1 MLLSGLLL
9 TACVT
14 NSTTDSSLLK
24 MPEPD
29 AEALW
34 KYISQENSFTEWA
47 VWENGKGLNDD
58 ASTASY
64 SPNHKVYLNS
74 QAVELRKTI
83 IPYPNESILVSY
95 IRSPAGEPKAV
106 TVMYKVKGYNPA
118 AGDWFWAK
126 YSLTGEVEE
135 AGKVKRCISCHA
147 KKIPG
152 NDYIASTSL
161 KGKKGNTFISK
172 KRKKGTPSSTP
183 AATETPGSASVGTVG
198 TGKPSLDPAAML
210 AAHNQW
216 RSKTG
221 VPALQWSN
229 ELAGSSQKW
238 ADQLARTGC
247 NMKHSTGKYGENI
260 FWAGAATRSD
270 GTSSVQNISDQ
281 NVVDAWG
288 NEIQDYDYASN
299 SCHGVCG
306 HYTQVVWKSTSDVG
320 CAMTVCSD
328 KAQLWVCQ
336 YTSRGNMVGE
346 KPY

>member
-1 MLLSGLLL
+1 MQTVLLIAPL

-24 MPEPD
+24 MPEPE
-29 AEALW
+29 AEAVW
-34 KYISQENSFTEWA
+34 KYISQENPFTDWT
-47 VWENGKGLNDD
+47 VWEDGKGLNDN
-58 ASTASY
+58 AGTSSY
-64 SPNHKVYLNS
+64 SPNHRVYLNKQS
-74 QAVELRKTI
+74 LSKRKTLL
-83 IPYPNESILVSY
+83 PLPNESMQVSY
-95 IRSPAGEPKAV
+95 LRSPAGEPTAI
-106 TVMYKVKGYNPA
+106 TVMYKVKGYNPV

-126 YSLTGEVEE
+126 YSLTGEVQD
-135 AGKVKRCISCHA
+135 AGKVERCISCHA
-147 KKIPG
+147 RKIPG
-152 NDYIASTSL
+152 NDYVASTSL
-161 KGKKGNTFISK
+161 KEKTSSVPAATKTSPSTSVAT
-172 KRKKGTPSSTP
+172 GTPS
-183 AATETPGSASVGTVG
+183 
-198 TGKPSLDPAAML
+198 LNPAAML

-229 ELAGSSQKW
+229 ELAASSQKW
-238 ADQLARTGC
+238 ADQLARSGC

-260 FWAGAATRSD
+260 FHASAATRSD
-270 GTSSVQNISDQ
+270 GTSSVQKIVDQ

-288 NEIQDYDYASN
+288 NEVEDYDYASN